1 MFITYILSSEHQPRL
16 FEFSNEQIRPNSFII
31 VVCILLDGDKQQTN
45 KSRNMYMSGCIKMK
59 SDTGTELS
67 VKREEI
73 HVNAQ
78 TV

>member
-1 MFITYILSSEHQPRL
+1 
-16 FEFSNEQIRPNSFII
+16 
-31 VVCILLDGDKQQTN
+31 
-45 KSRNMYMSGCIKMK
+45 MSGCIKMK

-78 TV
+78 TVQSINIQP